1 MTHRLQNFPHPTPFF
16 GFNTSC
22 FWRWN
27 VLYLY
32 RDMGGASAPPFFRHF
47 PLKSGILEAHPGKIC
62 LPLILICLPQIFL
75 SLPLSKTKRRV
86 GKIWRRKVFPK
97 VKNVNVESPKK
108 RSKLLFFSARF
119 FLFPL
124 QVCSWMVSSKRL
136 SFCFGNTNWF
146 CLEHELILFGTRIV
160 HDLFRINE
168 TINGH

>member
-47 PLKSGILEAHPGKIC
+47 PFKIGDLEAHPGKIRGRQRK
-62 LPLILICLPQIFL
+62 IRGRQ
-75 SLPLSKTKRRV
+75 SKIWGRQRKIMRRV
-86 GKIWRRKVFPK
+86 GKIGRRKVFSK
-97 VKNVNVESPKK
+97 VKNVNVESLKK
-108 RSKLLFFSARF
+108 RSKLLVFSARS

-124 QVCSWMVSSKRL
+124 HQCSWMGSSKQL
-136 SFCFGNTNWF
+136 SFFGGTNCFCWGDTNWF
-146 CLEHELILFGTRIV
+146 CLNSNCSRIV
-160 HDLFRINE
+160 QN
-168 TINGH
+168 